1 MMTVKYC
8 ITEGNKKLVLSILIV
23 TNALPICTRLHSRE
37 ESFSRFTYHCSLPA
51 SVRVL
56 ATAAAYKFIPLRP
69 AARGDVRFDCQSA
82 FAIDLR
88 AVRVAL
94 ISDNQRNQIF
104 C

>member
-1 MMTVKYC
+1 MK
-8 ITEGNKKLVLSILIV
+8 NPLVAFACHL
-23 TNALPICTRLHSRE
+23 
-37 ESFSRFTYHCSLPA
+37 FTYPCSLPA

-56 ATAAAYKFIPLRP
+56 ATAAAYKFIPLRR

-94 ISDNQRNQIF
+94 ISDNHRNQIF